1 MVVLRRKSRVLLW
14 CLVRPKSCPVLLFL
28 NFGNTDPF
36 STFFYDTNHPTSL
49 LVLEPKSRVFSVV
62 LAWRRFFPFFLFA
75 SFLCFL
81 CLKEEERTKKKGEY
95 FWCLSPCSVFVWL
108 VCAVLLLL
116 TFVVF
121 ARCGGFP
128 PSGTRFWVGR
138 SHQPLTSAH
147 DPTKSQCP
155 E

>member
-28 NFGNTDPF
+28 IFGNTDPF
-36 STFFYDTNHPTSL
+36 SSFFYDTNPTSL
-49 LVLEPKSRVFSVV
+49 LVLEPKSRVFFFWYLLGVV
-62 LAWRRFFPFFLFA
+62 SSFLFA

-121 ARCGGFP
+121 TRCGGFP

>member
-14 CLVRPKSCPVLLFL
+14 CLVRPKSCPVLFFLFFENTNPFSSFLRTTLPRCLFL
-28 NFGNTDPF
+28 NPNHGCFLWYLPGVV
-36 STFFYDTNHPTSL
+36 SSLFF
-49 LVLEPKSRVFSVV
+49 F
-62 LAWRRFFPFFLFA
+62 FA

-128 PSGTRFWVGR
+128 PSDTRFWVGR